1 MDIETG
7 EIVFLMFCF
16 VLFSLLCLVRKI
28 EVFASTHLFAN
39 IMIVITLVAVI
50 VQGTV
55 TIGKPKPVGG
65 SHIATIG
72 LIEKTFAD
80 GIGYSVFAYEGIGV
94 ILPI

>member
-1 MDIETG
+1 
-7 EIVFLMFCF
+7 MFCF

-55 TIGKPKPVGG
+55 TINKPKPVGG